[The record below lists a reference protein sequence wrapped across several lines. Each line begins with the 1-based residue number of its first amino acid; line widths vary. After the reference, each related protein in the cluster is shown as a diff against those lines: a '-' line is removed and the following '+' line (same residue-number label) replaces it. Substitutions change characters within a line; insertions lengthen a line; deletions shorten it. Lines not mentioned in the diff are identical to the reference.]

1 MGASSAALRADAPG
15 CMASGYDAPMPEEH
29 APTEPESAPQH
40 PGIPGMWRSVPLYAR
55 ILGAFALGIGI
66 GVALGPKAAP
76 LEIPAKLVL
85 RLLGALAP
93 PLILIAVIHA
103 LMQAEIKG
111 RLGVRMVYLLILNTL
126 VAIGI
131 GLLVANVVRPG
142 RHAHLA
148 EPAAVP
154 SAKPPASTWSAILDN
169 VPSSVVKPLVDNQVI
184 GVIFVAVA
192 FGLALRRVR
201 DEQVREGRSGYR
213 GLEQAVEAA
222 FRCLVIVL
230 HWIVEII
237 PIGVLCIVAS
247 IVGVRGFA
255 PFVSLAWFV
264 VSVLAALCLQAAYY
278 LIRVR
283 LGSWVRPMLLIR
295 GCRDALAMAF
305 STASS
310 TATMPVTYTC
320 LRERVGLREQ
330 SASMGALVGAN
341 FNNDGTALYEAMSAL
356 FVAQMLGMDMS
367 LQHQLVIVL
376 TSVVASVGAAGI
388 PEAGL
393 VTMTLVFGAVGLPT
407 QYIAVLLTVD
417 WFLDRCRPAINVM
430 GDLNVSCLL
439 DGKEPERL
447 PVASS

>member
-1 MGASSAALRADAPG
+1 MAPL
-15 CMASGYDAPMPEEH
+15 AWWH
-29 APTEPESAPQH
+29 RT
-40 PGIPGMWRSVPLYAR
+40 PLYLR
-55 ILGAFALGIGI
+55 ILGAFVLGLLLGL
-66 GVALGPKAAP
+66 ALGPKAGP
-76 LEIPAKLVL
+76 LEIPAKLIL

-93 PLILIAVIHA
+93 PLVLIAVIHA

-111 RLGVRMVYLLILNTL
+111 RMGARMVFLLILNTL
-126 VAIGI
+126 VAITI
-131 GLLVANVVRPG
+131 GLVVANVVRPG

-148 EPAAVP
+148 EPQAE
-154 SAKPPASTWSAILDN
+154 SAPTPKTSTWTAILDN
-169 VPSSVVKPLVDNQVI
+169 VPTSVVKPLVDNQVI

-201 DEQVREGRSGYR
+201 EEQMREGKTGYR

-230 HWIVEII
+230 HWVVDII

-247 IVGVRGFA
+247 IVGTRGFA

-264 VSVLAALCLQAAYY
+264 VSVIAALCLQATYY
-278 LIRVR
+278 LVRVR
-283 LGSWVRPMLLIR
+283 LGSWVRPLHLLR
-295 GCRDALAMAF
+295 GTRDALAMAF

-320 LRERVGLREQ
+320 LREKVGLREQ

-367 LQHQLVIVL
+367 LHHQVTIVL

-393 VTMTLVFGAVGLPT
+393 VTMTLVFTAVGLPT
-407 QYIAVLLTVD
+407 HYIAVLLTVD
-417 WFLDRCRPAINVM
+417 WFLDRCRTAINVM

-439 DGKEPERL
+439 DGKQPE
-447 PVASS
+447 ADAAGTAA